1 MHANTR
7 FLFRA
12 PVLYSRAMGNL
23 LPDPPFIIAV
33 LVALTFHEYAHGWVA
48 YQLGDPTAKYEG
60 RLTLN
65 PIAHIDP
72 IGALMFVL
80 VHFGWGKPVPVNP
93 RYFKHYRRDT
103 ALVSIA
109 GPVSNLLLAF
119 LSFFLLLLLVPRNA
133 AFESAIGVLGA
144 VRAASPSLQF
154 IVEVL
159 SASVF
164 VNLGL
169 MAFNLLPIPPLDG
182 SKILAAFVPLKY
194 QDAYDQYLQQG
205 MYVLLALLVLERM
218 FNTPI
223 LMAWIYAIINPMLQL
238 MASLAG

>member
-1 MHANTR
+1 
-7 FLFRA
+7 
-12 PVLYSRAMGNL
+12 
-23 LPDPPFIIAV
+23 
-33 LVALTFHEYAHGWVA
+33 
-48 YQLGDPTAKYEG
+48 
-60 RLTLN
+60 
-65 PIAHIDP
+65 
-72 IGALMFVL
+72 
-80 VHFGWGKPVPVNP
+80 VNP

-119 LSFFLLLLLVPRNA
+119 LCFFLLLLLVPRDA
-133 AFESAIGVLGA
+133 AFADAVGVLGA

-159 SASVF
+159 STSVF

-194 QDAYDQYLQQG
+194 QDAYDQYMQQG
-205 MYVLLALLVLERM
+205 MYLLLVLLVLERM
-218 FNTPI
+218 FNASI
-223 LMAWIYAIINPMLQL
+223 LMAWIYAVINPVLQL
-238 MASLAG
+238 MAFIAG